1 MSDERADFYLQLQD
15 RLKTDRGNWEIQWT
29 EIAERISTKDD
40 DFMKEW
46 AAGSKRQFHVFDS
59 TAMLALPKFAAALEQ
74 MATPRIQLWH
84 RLVPIRDD
92 LKADLEVRSYLDIVN
107 RILFQ
112 SRYAPG
118 ANFQSQI
125 NEVYRSLG
133 AYGTGC
139 LFTDDARNDMN
150 SHGVGLRY
158 KSIFLGELYI
168 MENAVGAIDHVHR
181 RYKLSARQVMQKFD
195 KDKVPEIIR
204 QKADSHP
211 EMKFEFLHIACPN
224 PDRDPRKKTFRGM
237 PFSSFHISYDG
248 RNIVEE
254 GGYTTQPY
262 AVSRYVTSSRE
273 VYGRSPAIDVLPDIK
288 MANAQKETLLRAG
301 QLAVDPP
308 TLLQDDGLLPVFDSR
323 PGSNNFGMVNNDG
336 KPLAIPFVTG
346 ANLEMGVE
354 VLQDTRGVINE
365 AFLVTLFR
373 MLTEAPEK
381 ELTAYEWMLRSQ
393 TQGALFGP
401 TVGRLQDELLGI
413 TIQREIS
420 ILARSGIL
428 PPMPQ
433 QLVEAG
439 GEFDI
444 QYEGPLAR
452 AQRAEQAIGL
462 TNTLNILT
470 PVAQI
475 DPTVMDRFN
484 FDEITKDIA
493 LDINGMPA
501 TWLNDDKVLAAIRA
515 GRKQQQDMQQ
525 LIAAAPAASSAAAN
539 IAKLQQASGGGGL
552 PNLSALAGTTQGA

>member
-1 MSDERADFYLQLQD
+1 MADSRADFYLQLQD

-46 AAGSKRQFHVFDS
+46 APGSKRQFHVFDS

-74 MATPRIQLWH
+74 MATPRTQVWH
-84 RLVPIRDD
+84 RLVPLQED
-92 LKADLEVRSYLDIVN
+92 LKKDLQVRAYLDTVN
-107 RILFQ
+107 QILAQ
-112 SRYAPG
+112 ARAAPG
-118 ANFQSQI
+118 ANFASQI

-150 SHGVGLRY
+150 SHGIGLRY

-181 RYKLSARQVMQKFD
+181 RYKLTARQVLQRFE
-195 KDKVPEIIR
+195 KDQIPEVIR
-204 QKADSHP
+204 KTAEKQP
-211 EMKFEFLHIACPN
+211 EQKFEFLHVACPN
-224 PDRDPRKKTFRGM
+224 MERDPRKKNYHGM
-237 PFSSFHISYDG
+237 PFSSYHISYDG
-248 RNIVEE
+248 RNVVEE

-273 VYGRSPAIDVLPDIK
+273 IYGRSPAIDVLPDIK

-308 TLLQDDGLLPVFDSR
+308 TLLNDDGLLPVFDTR
-323 PGSNNFGMVNNDG
+323 PGSNNFGMVTNDG
-336 KPLAIPFVTG
+336 KPLAIPFNTG

-401 TVGRLQDELLGI
+401 TVGRLQDELLGV
-413 TIQREIS
+413 TIQRELS
-420 ILARSGIL
+420 ILARSGAL
-428 PPMPQ
+428 PPMPP
-433 QLVEAG
+433 QLIEAG

-452 AQRAEQAIGL
+452 AQRAEQAVGL
-462 TNTLNILT
+462 SNTLNILT

-475 DPTVMDRFN
+475 DPTIMDRFN
-484 FDEITKDIA
+484 FDEITRDVA

-501 TWLNDDKVLAAIRA
+501 TWLNDDKTLAAIRA
-515 GRKQQQDMQQ
+515 GRKQQQDMQTM
-525 LIAAAPAASSAAAN
+525 IKAAPAASAAAAN
-539 IAKLQQASGGGGL
+539 IAKLQQQSGGSMAGIL
-552 PNLSALAGTTQGA
+552 PDQPAGVA

>member
-1 MSDERADFYLQLQD
+1 M
-15 RLKTDRGNWEIQWT
+15 
-29 EIAERISTKDD
+29 
-40 DFMKEW
+40 
-46 AAGSKRQFHVFDS
+46 
-59 TAMLALPKFAAALEQ
+59 
-74 MATPRIQLWH
+74 
-84 RLVPIRDD
+84 
-92 LKADLEVRSYLDIVN
+92 
-107 RILFQ
+107 
-112 SRYAPG
+112 
-118 ANFQSQI
+118 
-125 NEVYRSLG
+125 
-133 AYGTGC
+133 
-139 LFTDDARNDMN
+139 
-150 SHGVGLRY
+150 
-158 KSIFLGELYI
+158 
-168 MENAVGAIDHVHR
+168 
-181 RYKLSARQVMQKFD
+181 
-195 KDKVPEIIR
+195 
-204 QKADSHP
+204 
-211 EMKFEFLHIACPN
+211 
-224 PDRDPRKKTFRGM
+224 
-237 PFSSFHISYDG
+237 
-248 RNIVEE
+248 
-254 GGYTTQPY
+254 
-262 AVSRYVTSSRE
+262 
-273 VYGRSPAIDVLPDIK
+273 DVLPDIK

-336 KPLAIPFVTG
+336 KALAIPFVTG

-501 TWLNDDKVLAAIRA
+501 TWLNDDKMLAQIRA

-539 IAKLQQASGGGGL
+539 IAKLQQASGGGGM

>member
-1 MSDERADFYLQLQD
+1 MSDERADHYLKLQD
-15 RLKTDRGNWEIQWT
+15 RLKSDRGNWEIQWT

-46 AAGSKRQFHVFDS
+46 QPGAKRQFHVFDS

-84 RLVPIRDD
+84 RLVPMNEQLRQDM
-92 LKADLEVRSYLDIVN
+92 EVRAYLDTVN

-112 SRYAPG
+112 ARYAPG
-118 ANFQSQI
+118 ANFASQI

-139 LFTDDARNDMN
+139 LFTDDAMNDMN
-150 SHGVGLRY
+150 SHGTGLRY
-158 KSIFLGELYI
+158 RAIFLGELYI

-181 RYKLSARQVMQKFD
+181 RYKLTARQVMQRFA
-195 KDKVPEIIR
+195 KDKVPEIIAK
-204 QKADSHP
+204 KADDFP
-211 EMKFEFLHIACPN
+211 DQKFEFLHVVCPN
-224 PDRDPRKKTFRGM
+224 PELDPRKKTHKGM
-237 PFSSFHISYDG
+237 AFSSFHISYDG
-248 RNIVEE
+248 RNVVEE

-301 QLAVDPP
+301 HLAVDPP
-308 TLLQDDGLLPVFDSR
+308 TLLNDDGMLPVFDSR
-323 PGSNNFGMVNNDG
+323 PGANNFGMVTQEG
-336 KPLAIPFVTG
+336 KPLALPFNIG
-346 ANLEMGVE
+346 ANLELGTEMI
-354 VLQDTRGVINE
+354 QDTRGVINE

-401 TVGRLQDELLGI
+401 TVGRIQDELLGV

-420 ILARSGIL
+420 ILARTGVL
-428 PPMPQ
+428 PPMPP

-484 FDEITKDIA
+484 FDTISQDIS
-493 LDINGMPA
+493 LDINGLPA
-501 TWLNDDKVLAAIRA
+501 TWLNSDETLAKIRA
-515 GRKQQQDMQQ
+515 GRKQQQDMQTMIQ
-525 LIAAAPAASSAAAN
+525 AAPAASAAAAN
-539 IAKLQQASGGGGL
+539 IAKLQQTAGGGGGAM
-552 PNLSALAGTTQGA
+552 PDLAAMGAG